1 LVGLSDIVIN
11 DPDVRHSEDFEEIMD
26 GIFKTAKSGY
36 NLLDNL
42 LVWARSQTGG
52 LEYKPEMVNLSE
64 IVATN
69 MAFFSE
75 SAKAKNIDVCSSV
88 PSILEV
94 YADYNMMSFIVRNL
108 LNNAIKFSYPNG
120 KIEIR
125 TNKRNDFHVFTIQD
139 FGTGMKTETM
149 EKLFKIESTNP
160 STGTANETGTGLGLL
175 ICKEFVEKNS
185 GEIWVESEKGIGSS
199 FHFSIPVKKE
209 DFS

>member
-1 LVGLSDIVIN
+1 
-11 DPDVRHSEDFEEIMD
+11 M
-26 GIFKTAKSGY
+26 IFMY
-36 NLLDNL
+36 LLF
-42 LVWARSQTGG
+42 R
-52 LEYKPEMVNLSE
+52 
-64 IVATN
+64 
-69 MAFFSE
+69 
-75 SAKAKNIDVCSSV
+75 
-88 PSILEV
+88 
-94 YADYNMMSFIVRNL
+94 
-108 LNNAIKFSYPNG
+108 
-120 KIEIR
+120 
-125 TNKRNDFHVFTIQD
+125 D